1 MKVRFK
7 QQGGAMAPYVTYTPL
22 VPQQGQ
28 QPVNIAQQQP
38 VQQQQTKSDDGKL
51 KDKDLATMLKDI
63 DGLPNDMTQIAN
75 SISDLYSLGSSGL
88 LPQQDMMNLYIS
100 SLLKVKIAGFNK
112 NEYEEAYK
120 RATENDGLSEIGIA
134 SDGRHVYVRD
144 INDSQIKAVN
154 VTDFMKNQRKYQ
166 AITNGEL
173 LQIRAN
179 SPQMAFNNDILRV
192 VENGIG
198 MEKVQ
203 SMLKS
208 QLVDLGKSKRE
219 GTIRAY
225 VDDQRVIDGLE
236 VIKELQQAGVPASVN
251 LDGLYE
257 GDFITESQ
265 KKQAEAVT
273 MYLYKTLPKNAQ
285 TLLQIRSGNVK
296 NPIQGACELIFELV
310 NATTSDSITGKL
322 EYKGAYNRDGT
333 KDSSSGTKDDSID
346 SNPYISMIR
355 EQGGQ
360 ENVPCVIL
368 TAGGTTGM
376 QFYGTRYSQL
386 PRVNSDMSIDML
398 LSTGLQGIVQS
409 RDGITFGDQEIGSD
423 KLRDVL
429 YDNQGG
435 VVATL
440 PCKINKNGN
449 KVVNLEVLDKY
460 SKVQE
465 DLKGKHFTS
474 EQEYQRAMAESLKRH
489 QLDELID
496 ASTGL
501 PDYRQFTQFLVVAGY
516 TTDKNIDI
524 NKDSK
529 FIQKV
534 DADGSLQ
541 DKLER
546 GLSIKSGD
554 YKESYSVDIGDKW
567 PIFEWGY
574 DDVYR
579 ASIYIP
585 LNNNLNAAV
594 NAWDS
599 GKISMNEAKDLEYGY
614 QIRQKGQTMGGT
626 SAEQLQK

>member
-28 QPVNIAQQQP
+28 QPVSIASQQP
-38 VQQQQTKSDDGKL
+38 AQQQQTKSDDGKL

-144 INDSQIKAVN
+144 INDSKIKAVN
-154 VTDFMKNQRKYQ
+154 VADFMKNQRKYQ

-310 NATTSDSITGKL
+310 NATTSDTITGKL
-322 EYKGAYNRDGT
+322 EYKGAYNKDGT
-333 KDSSSGTKDDSID
+333 KSSSSGTKDDSID

-376 QFYGTRYSQL
+376 RFYGTRYSQL

>member
-28 QPVNIAQQQP
+28 QPVNVASQQP
-38 VQQQQTKSDDGKL
+38 VQQQQTKSDDGKV

-144 INDSQIKAVN
+144 INDSKIKAVN
-154 VTDFMKNQRKYQ
+154 VADFMKNQRKYQ

-310 NATTSDSITGKL
+310 NATTSDTITGKL

-333 KDSSSGTKDDSID
+333 KASSSGTKDDSID

-376 QFYGTRYSQL
+376 RFYGTRYSQL

>member
-22 VPQQGQ
+22 VPQQR
-28 QPVNIAQQQP
+28 QQP
-38 VQQQQTKSDDGKL
+38 VQQVAPQQKQADKTDDGKL

-63 DGLPNDMTQIAN
+63 DGLPNDMNAIAN
-75 SISDLYSLGSSGL
+75 SISDLYSLGSQGL

-100 SLLKVKIAGFNK
+100 SLLKVKTAGFNK
-112 NEYEEAYK
+112 EEYKEAYK

-144 INDSQIKAVN
+144 INDSQIKAVS
-154 VTDFMKNQRKYQ
+154 VQDFMKNQRKYQ

-173 LQIRAN
+173 LQLRAY
-179 SPQMAFNNDILRV
+179 SPQMTFNNDILRV

-208 QLVDLGKSKRE
+208 QLVSLGKSKRE

-225 VDDQRVIDGLE
+225 VDNQKIIDGLQ
-236 VIKELQQAGVPASVN
+236 VIQELQQAGVPASVN

-257 GDFITESQ
+257 GEFITESQ
-265 KKQAEAVT
+265 REQAKAAT

-285 TLLQIRSGNVK
+285 TLLQIRSGNTKDPVG
-296 NPIQGACELIFELV
+296 GACELIFELV
-310 NATTSDSITGKL
+310 NSTASDTITGRL
-322 EYKGAYNRDGT
+322 DYKGGYDKDGT
-333 KDSSSGTKDDSID
+333 KRTSSSTKDGSVD
-346 SNPYISMIR
+346 SNPYISIIR

-376 QFYGTRYSQL
+376 RFYGTRYSQL

-489 QLDELID
+489 NLDELID

-534 DADGSLQ
+534 DADSSLQ
-541 DKLER
+541 EKLER

-554 YKESYSVDIGDKW
+554 YKEGYSVDIDDKW
-567 PIFEWGY
+567 FIFEWGY

-614 QIRQKGQTMGGT
+614 QVFQKGQTMGGT

>member
-28 QPVNIAQQQP
+28 QPINVASQQP
-38 VQQQQTKSDDGKL
+38 AQQQQTKSDDGKL

-144 INDSQIKAVN
+144 INDSKIKAVN
-154 VTDFMKNQRKYQ
+154 VADFMKNQRKYQ

-310 NATTSDSITGKL
+310 NATTSDTITGKL

-376 QFYGTRYSQL
+376 RFYGTRYSQL

>member
-28 QPVNIAQQQP
+28 QPINVASQQP

-63 DGLPNDMTQIAN
+63 DGLPNDMAQIAN

-144 INDSQIKAVN
+144 INDSKIKVVN
-154 VTDFMKNQRKYQ
+154 VADFMKNQRKYQ

-310 NATTSDSITGKL
+310 NATTSDTITGKL
-322 EYKGAYNRDGT
+322 EYKGAYNKDGT
-333 KDSSSGTKDDSID
+333 KASSSGTKDDSID

-376 QFYGTRYSQL
+376 RFYGTRYSQL

-534 DADGSLQ
+534 DADSSLQ
-541 DKLER
+541 EKLER

-554 YKESYSVDIGDKW
+554 YKESYSVDINDKW

-614 QIRQKGQTMGGT
+614 QVFQKRQNMGAT
-626 SAEQLQK
+626 KAEGL

>member
-28 QPVNIAQQQP
+28 QPVNVASQQP

-144 INDSQIKAVN
+144 INDSKIKAVN
-154 VTDFMKNQRKYQ
+154 VADFMKNQRKYQ

-310 NATTSDSITGKL
+310 NATTSDTITGKL

-376 QFYGTRYSQL
+376 RFYGTRYSQL
-386 PRVNSDMSIDML
+386 PRVNNDMSIDML

>member
-28 QPVNIAQQQP
+28 QPINVAQQQP
-38 VQQQQTKSDDGKL
+38 VQQQQTKSDDGKV

-144 INDSQIKAVN
+144 INDSKIKAVN
-154 VTDFMKNQRKYQ
+154 VADFMKNQRKYQ

-310 NATTSDSITGKL
+310 NATTSDTITGKL

-376 QFYGTRYSQL
+376 RFYGTRYSQL

-614 QIRQKGQTMGGT
+614 QVFQKRQNMGAT
-626 SAEQLQK
+626 KAEGL

>member
-22 VPQQGQ
+22 VPQQR
-28 QPVNIAQQQP
+28 QQP
-38 VQQQQTKSDDGKL
+38 VQQVVPQQKQTDKTDDGKL

-63 DGLPNDMTQIAN
+63 DGLPNDMNIIAN
-75 SISDLYSLGSSGL
+75 SISDLYSLGSQGL

-144 INDSQIKAVN
+144 INDSKIKAVN
-154 VTDFMKNQRKYQ
+154 VADFMKNQRKYQ

-225 VDDQRVIDGLE
+225 IDDQRVIDGLE
-236 VIKELQQAGVPASVN
+236 VIKELQQARVPASVN

-310 NATTSDSITGKL
+310 NATTSDTITGKL
-322 EYKGAYNRDGT
+322 EYKGAYNKDGT
-333 KDSSSGTKDDSID
+333 KSSSSGTKDDSID

-376 QFYGTRYSQL
+376 RFYGTRYSQL

-474 EQEYQRAMAESLKRH
+474 EQEYKRAMAESLKRH

>member
-28 QPVNIAQQQP
+28 QPINVASQQP

-63 DGLPNDMTQIAN
+63 DGLPNDMTKIAN
-75 SISDLYSLGSSGL
+75 SISDLYLLGSSGL

-154 VTDFMKNQRKYQ
+154 VADFMKNQRKYQ

-310 NATTSDSITGKL
+310 NATTSDTITGKL
-322 EYKGAYNRDGT
+322 EYKGAYNKDGT
-333 KDSSSGTKDDSID
+333 KSSSSGTKDDSID

-376 QFYGTRYSQL
+376 RFYGTRYSQL

>member
-28 QPVNIAQQQP
+28 QPINVASQQP

-144 INDSQIKAVN
+144 INDSKIKAVN
-154 VTDFMKNQRKYQ
+154 VADFMKNQRKYQ

-322 EYKGAYNRDGT
+322 EYKGAYNKDGT
-333 KDSSSGTKDDSID
+333 KASSSGTKDDSID

-376 QFYGTRYSQL
+376 RFYGTRYSQL

>member
-28 QPVNIAQQQP
+28 QPVNIASQQP

-154 VTDFMKNQRKYQ
+154 VADFMKNQRKYQ

-310 NATTSDSITGKL
+310 NATTSDTITGKL
-322 EYKGAYNRDGT
+322 EYKGAYNKDGT
-333 KDSSSGTKDDSID
+333 KSSSSGTKDDSID

-376 QFYGTRYSQL
+376 RFYGTRYSQL
-386 PRVNSDMSIDML
+386 PRVNNDMSIDML

>member
-22 VPQQGQ
+22 VPQQR
-28 QPVNIAQQQP
+28 QQP
-38 VQQQQTKSDDGKL
+38 VQQVAPQQKQADKTDNGEL

-63 DGLPNDMTQIAN
+63 DGLPNDMNAIAN
-75 SISDLYSLGSSGL
+75 SISDLYSLGSQGL

-100 SLLKVKIAGFNK
+100 SLLKVKTAGFNK
-112 NEYEEAYK
+112 EEYKEAYK

-144 INDSQIKAVN
+144 INDSQIKAVS
-154 VTDFMKNQRKYQ
+154 VQDFMKNQRKYQ

-173 LQIRAN
+173 LQLRAY
-179 SPQMAFNNDILRV
+179 SPQMTFNNDILRV

-208 QLVDLGKSKRE
+208 QLVSLGKSKRE

-225 VDDQRVIDGLE
+225 VDNQKIIDGLQ
-236 VIKELQQAGVPASVN
+236 VIQELQQAGVPASVN

-257 GDFITESQ
+257 GEFITESQ
-265 KKQAEAVT
+265 REQAKAAT

-285 TLLQIRSGNVK
+285 TLLQIRSGNTKDPVG
-296 NPIQGACELIFELV
+296 GACELIFELV
-310 NATTSDSITGKL
+310 NSTASDTITGRL
-322 EYKGAYNRDGT
+322 DYKGGYDRDGT
-333 KDSSSGTKDDSID
+333 KSSSSGTKDGSVD
-346 SNPYISMIR
+346 SNPYISIIR

-386 PRVNSDMSIDML
+386 PRVDRDMSIDML
-398 LSTGLQGIVQS
+398 LSTGLQGIIQS

-449 KVVNLEVLDKY
+449 KVINLEVLDKY

-465 DLKGKHFTS
+465 DLKGKHFNS
-474 EQEYQRAMAESLKRH
+474 EQEYKKAMAESLKRH
-489 QLDELID
+489 NLDELID

-534 DADGSLQ
+534 DADSSLQ
-541 DKLER
+541 EKLER

-554 YKESYSVDIGDKW
+554 YKEDYSVDIDDKW
-567 PIFEWGY
+567 FIFEWGY

-614 QIRQKGQTMGGT
+614 QVFQKGQTMGGT

>member
-28 QPVNIAQQQP
+28 QPINVASQQP
-38 VQQQQTKSDDGKL
+38 VQQTKSDDGKL

-144 INDSQIKAVN
+144 INDSKIKAVN
-154 VTDFMKNQRKYQ
+154 VADFMKNQRKYQ

-310 NATTSDSITGKL
+310 NATTSDTITGKL
-322 EYKGAYNRDGT
+322 EYKGAYNKDGT
-333 KDSSSGTKDDSID
+333 KSSSSGTKDDSID

-376 QFYGTRYSQL
+376 RFYGTRYSQL

>member
-28 QPVNIAQQQP
+28 QPVNIASQQP
-38 VQQQQTKSDDGKL
+38 AQQQQTKSDDGKL

-154 VTDFMKNQRKYQ
+154 VADFMKNQRKYQ

-310 NATTSDSITGKL
+310 NATTSDTITGKL

-376 QFYGTRYSQL
+376 RFYGTRYSQL

-614 QIRQKGQTMGGT
+614 QVFQKRQNMGAT
-626 SAEQLQK
+626 KAEGL

>member
-28 QPVNIAQQQP
+28 QPINVASQQP

-144 INDSQIKAVN
+144 INDSKIKAVN
-154 VTDFMKNQRKYQ
+154 VADFMKNQRKYQ

-310 NATTSDSITGKL
+310 NATTSDTITGKL
-322 EYKGAYNRDGT
+322 EYKGAYNKDGT
-333 KDSSSGTKDDSID
+333 KSSSSGTKDDSID

-376 QFYGTRYSQL
+376 RFYGTRYSQL

-489 QLDELID
+489 GLDELID

-614 QIRQKGQTMGGT
+614 QVRQKGQTMGGT